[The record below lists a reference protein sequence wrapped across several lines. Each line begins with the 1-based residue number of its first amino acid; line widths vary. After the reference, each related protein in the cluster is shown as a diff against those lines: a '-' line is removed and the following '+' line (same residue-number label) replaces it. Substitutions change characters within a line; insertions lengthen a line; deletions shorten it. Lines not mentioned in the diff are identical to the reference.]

1 VTSFY
6 AHHIVLSFLETRW
19 VRSSR
24 RPTSA
29 NGISLILTLIS
40 CPRCS
45 IKSAPSRRA
54 YRAGIIDQ
62 KTALETAAVP
72 IKEFMLRQ
80 TKEKELNLFLEI
92 SGDSD
97 AIAQNAADNR
107 EALTSL
113 DLTVIIP
120 AFITSELKRAFTIG
134 FLLFIPFL
142 IIDMVVS
149 STLMSMGMVMLPPSM
164 IALPFKIMMFVI
176 VDGWNLLFGAL
187 VQGFR

>member
-1 VTSFY
+1 
-6 AHHIVLSFLETRW
+6 
-19 VRSSR
+19 
-24 RPTSA
+24 
-29 NGISLILTLIS
+29 
-40 CPRCS
+40 
-45 IKSAPSRRA
+45 
-54 YRAGIIDQ
+54 
-62 KTALETAAVP
+62 
-72 IKEFMLRQ
+72 MLRQ